1 RAMSE
6 RLRVLVIVLIMVV
19 LSLTATGSTIWFLY
33 RAAFDQQRVRLVEAA
48 KSEARQIEAI
58 AEEEKDH
65 EDFYV
70 GGVEAITIRQIEAAF
85 AAWES
90 ESETSEIA
98 VAKRQGDLM
107 VFLLHGRSG
116 ADAVPDS
123 FPFDSKLAEPMQR
136 ALSGQSGAMVA
147 LDYRGKTVL
156 AAYESVR
163 VLDLGIVAKIDLEE
177 VQAPYK
183 RAGIV
188 ATSFAVTLVLVGAF
202 LLVGVSRPLVKGL
215 EERSRRLE
223 EVVSELGESERRYR
237 SIFDLAAV
245 GIAHVSLEGR
255 FVRVNRRLCEIA
267 GYTPEEMLELAFQDI
282 THADD
287 LEADLHLA
295 RRAIAGEIAEYSTER
310 RFYRKDGSVVW
321 VNLTVSL
328 ARDEDGRP
336 LHFISVVEDITSRKD
351 AERALQGSLKEKEV
365 LLREI
370 HHRVKNNMQVI
381 SSLLNLQS
389 RGINDPALEKVFH
402 ESQTRVRAMAMIHEV
417 LYESGDLAAIDLA
430 AYVTKLARSL
440 IRFYGAQAD
449 RIRLQV
455 NAEAVS
461 LGIDEIVPCGLVINE
476 LLSNSLKYAFPD
488 GRRGKVEISARPT
501 EAGEIVLVVC
511 DDGIGLPPG
520 LDIRKTETMG
530 MGIVVGLVENQLG
543 GRVELDRSDGTC
555 FTIMFCPKTH
565 PASVGGGR

>member
-1 RAMSE
+1 
-6 RLRVLVIVLIMVV
+6 
-19 LSLTATGSTIWFLY
+19 
-33 RAAFDQQRVRLVEAA
+33 
-48 KSEARQIEAI
+48 
-58 AEEEKDH
+58 
-65 EDFYV
+65 
-70 GGVEAITIRQIEAAF
+70 
-85 AAWES
+85 
-90 ESETSEIA
+90 
-98 VAKRQGDLM
+98 
-107 VFLLHGRSG
+107 
-116 ADAVPDS
+116 
-123 FPFDSKLAEPMQR
+123 
-136 ALSGQSGAMVA
+136 
-147 LDYRGKTVL
+147 
-156 AAYESVR
+156 
-163 VLDLGIVAKIDLEE
+163 
-177 VQAPYK
+177 
-183 RAGIV
+183 
-188 ATSFAVTLVLVGAF
+188 
-202 LLVGVSRPLVKGL
+202 
-215 EERSRRLE
+215 
-223 EVVSELGESERRYR
+223 
-237 SIFDLAAV
+237 
-245 GIAHVSLEGR
+245 
-255 FVRVNRRLCEIA
+255 
-267 GYTPEEMLELAFQDI
+267 
-282 THADD
+282 
-287 LEADLHLA
+287 
-295 RRAIAGEIAEYSTER
+295 
-310 RFYRKDGSVVW
+310 
-321 VNLTVSL
+321 
-328 ARDEDGRP
+328 
-336 LHFISVVEDITSRKD
+336 VVEDITSRKD

>member
-1 RAMSE
+1 MSE
-6 RLRVLVIVLIMVV
+6 RFRVLVIVLIMAV
-19 LSLTATGSTIWFLY
+19 LSMTVTGSTIWFLY
-33 RAAFDQQRVRLVEAA
+33 RAAFNQQRAGLVESAQ
-48 KSEARQIEAI
+48 SEARQIEAI
-58 AEEEKDH
+58 AREEVEHDGL
-65 EDFYV
+65 DP
-70 GGVEAITIRQIEAAF
+70 GDVEAITIEQVQSALL
-85 AAWES
+85 AWDKS
-90 ESETSEIA
+90 SQTGEITL
-98 VAKRQGDLM
+98 AKRQGDLM
-107 VFLLHGRSG
+107 VFLLYSRFGDREYPG
-116 ADAVPDS
+116 PVPIDS
-123 FPFDSKLAEPMQR
+123 DLAEPMRQ
-136 ALSGQSGAMVA
+136 ALSGRSGTIVG
-147 LDYRGKTVL
+147 LDYQGTTVL
-156 AAYESVR
+156 AAFEPVR
-163 VLDLGIVAKIDLEE
+163 VLDLGVVAKIDLEE

-188 ATSFAVTLVLVGAF
+188 ATSFAVTLVIVGAF

-215 EERSRRLE
+215 EERSHRLE

-267 GYTPEEMLELAFQDI
+267 GYTAEEMLELAFQDI